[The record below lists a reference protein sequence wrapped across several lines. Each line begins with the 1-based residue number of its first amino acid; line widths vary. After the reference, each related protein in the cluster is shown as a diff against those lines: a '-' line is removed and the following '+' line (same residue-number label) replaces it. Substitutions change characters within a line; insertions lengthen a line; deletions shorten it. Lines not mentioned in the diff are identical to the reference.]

1 MSESTHVQTELS
13 NEEYRHFKSFAEER
27 YISLTAALREAAEV
41 WMEQQQR
48 VEPDDPLFD
57 ILDQL
62 DGEPL
67 PNTPRTNAATED
79 DMIDDWSGAT
89 AGIRFTELPDCEE

>member
-13 NEEYRHFKSFAEER
+13 DEEYRHFKSLAEER
-27 YISLTAALREAAEV
+27 GISLTAALREAAEV

-48 VEPDDPLFD
+48 VEPDDPLFE
-57 ILDQL
+57 ILEQL

-67 PNTPRTNAATED
+67 PDTPRTNAARED
-79 DMIDDWSGAT
+79 DLVDDWTISYS
-89 AGIRFTELPDCEE
+89 IS